1 MFSSFLGV
9 EEVDWVISN
18 LSTIQTIV
26 TVQEFYVAV
35 EIMVVALSLEETS
48 MESSFFVGQLE
59 GEPDA

>member
-18 LSTIQTIV
+18 LSTIQTVV

-48 MESSFFVGQLE
+48 MENSIFVGQLDC
-59 GEPDA
+59 EPDA

>member
-48 MESSFFVGQLE
+48 MESSIFVGQLDCE
-59 GEPDA
+59 FDA